1 MGNGNTSPLFWT
13 CSDLYLTVDRALPV
27 RAMERKATIAR
38 ISASIGVMHHVNAV
52 LIAGPAEQQCRSAEH
67 IVFYLSANCVG
78 STGSQSPVPD
88 FRNRDDRALSML
100 ERAQRIQGR
109 RGVGIHPKTD
119 LDGGRD
125 IEEESRRRCRKMD
138 VGTMSV
144 MGRKAKD

>member
-1 MGNGNTSPLFWT
+1 MGNGNTSPIFWT

-27 RAMERKATIAR
+27 RAMERMATIAR
-38 ISASIGVMHHVNAV
+38 ISASNGVMHHVNAV
-52 LIAGPAEQQCRSAEH
+52 LIAGPAEQQCRPAEH

-88 FRNRDDRALSML
+88 FRKRDARALNVL
-100 ERAQRIQGR
+100 RAQRIQGR
-109 RGVGIHPKTD
+109 RGVGIHPKPD

-125 IEEESRRRCRKMD
+125 IEEESQRRCRNMD